1 MCDRPGP
8 PDPPDAPG
16 PRGPGEARSDA
27 EMPVEGVRSL
37 EHTADVGLEVEAPD
51 LERLFVRAA
60 RGMMVL
66 LHERVPETGSEGR
79 PPGGDAPDLASL
91 PESGG
96 EVRRLEVDA
105 PDLASLLREWLRE
118 LLYWHEVEGFA
129 VTGAEFRRL
138 EPTGLDASVRGG
150 PAPDDPIRE
159 IKGVTLHG
167 LVAEEREGG
176 WYGRIIFDV

>member
-1 MCDRPGP
+1 M
-8 PDPPDAPG
+8 
-16 PRGPGEARSDA
+16 SDLP

-51 LERLFVRAA
+51 REVLFVRAA
-60 RGMMVL
+60 RGMLVL
-66 LHERVPETGSEGR
+66 LHDRVPDTGDEM
-79 PPGGDAPDLASL
+79 
-91 PESGG
+91 
-96 EVRRLEVDA
+96 RRLAVDA
-105 PDLASLLREWLRE
+105 PDLPSLLREWLRE

-129 VTGAEFRRL
+129 ATGAEFRRL